1 MIAALIPRVA
11 DDPVAR
17 RNLELVTEGLKK
29 AGVSHVEV
37 LSGRPDD
44 AWHTAWLADQEWL
57 WIHYPDLILP
67 FDEIAK
73 ELKACLYPALK
84 PYDEFRRLTQE
95 ESNRRLS
102 GEAIEPESEPLGKN
116 FGKASFL
123 VKRELFLALGGLHR
137 ELFPD
142 GDEGFEFAKRLRYFL
157 PDIPVVPVEG
167 QWLFRPQS
175 PEEKNLRASSAER
188 RKALQS
194 KFDDDPEAYLETFP
208 RLDRGKINRIV
219 REQALRAT
227 APCPPPILAE
237 KLPGEMWGLTTYFNP
252 EDYDTKRR
260 NFQLF
265 RERLKIPLCVVE
277 LAFEDKPFELEEA
290 DADLLIQ
297 LRGGDVLWQK
307 EQLLNVGLHRLP
319 PGCDKVCWL
328 DADVLFENP
337 DWARQTSQLLSQYV
351 VVQPFFLSVRLKPG
365 ETRCEIE
372 ELPLGSA
379 EHEVLHGIG
388 YGMSAKG
395 PACLSSYLAHG
406 HSGYA
411 WAARRSVLEKH
422 GFYWANVLGNADLNI
437 AQAMFGGDKYL
448 KTDRLS
454 PAAQEHLKK
463 WANEFYESVQG
474 SVTFVDGTLFHLWHG
489 YKSKR
494 LYHGRLEVLIEHDF
508 DPDRDLA
515 VSPEG
520 PLVWASDKP
529 GLHEWCRE
537 YFAFRE
543 EDTV

>member
-194 KFDDDPEAYLETFP
+194 KFDD
-208 RLDRGKINRIV
+208 
-219 REQALRAT
+219 
-227 APCPPPILAE
+227 
-237 KLPGEMWGLTTYFNP
+237 
-252 EDYDTKRR
+252 
-260 NFQLF
+260 
-265 RERLKIPLCVVE
+265 
-277 LAFEDKPFELEEA
+277 
-290 DADLLIQ
+290 
-297 LRGGDVLWQK
+297 GG
-307 EQLLNVGLHRLP
+307 
-319 PGCDKVCWL
+319 
-328 DADVLFENP
+328 
-337 DWARQTSQLLSQYV
+337 
-351 VVQPFFLSVRLKPG
+351 
-365 ETRCEIE
+365 
-372 ELPLGSA
+372 
-379 EHEVLHGIG
+379 
-388 YGMSAKG
+388 
-395 PACLSSYLAHG
+395 
-406 HSGYA
+406 
-411 WAARRSVLEKH
+411 RS
-422 GFYWANVLGNADLNI
+422 
-437 AQAMFGGDKYL
+437 
-448 KTDRLS
+448 T
-454 PAAQEHLKK
+454 
-463 WANEFYESVQG
+463 
-474 SVTFVDGTLFHLWHG
+474 
-489 YKSKR
+489 
-494 LYHGRLEVLIEHDF
+494 
-508 DPDRDLA
+508 
-515 VSPEG
+515 VS
-520 PLVWASDKP
+520 
-529 GLHEWCRE
+529 
-537 YFAFRE
+537 
-543 EDTV
+543 